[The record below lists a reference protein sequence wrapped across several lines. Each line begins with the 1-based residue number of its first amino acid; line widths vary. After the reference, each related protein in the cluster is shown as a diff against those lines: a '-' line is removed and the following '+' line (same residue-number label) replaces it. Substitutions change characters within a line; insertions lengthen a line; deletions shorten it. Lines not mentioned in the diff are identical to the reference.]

1 MELDCRLQCRMR
13 ATSRHSS
20 NWQILMNNYLI
31 LLCSLLLFGC
41 SESRVYENIGSTMSP
56 TIQDGDKLSVV
67 PIDGRCSEIERYD
80 LILFF
85 DPTTDEERY
94 FVMRV
99 WGLPGEKVEVENK
112 EILID
117 GVKLDS
123 SEIVS
128 LDSVADYGTFKS
140 VKLDD
145 ESFFVMGDNLENSW
159 DSRFWGAL
167 SCENIVGYAS
177 VVAEGN

>member
-1 MELDCRLQCRMR
+1 
-13 ATSRHSS
+13 
-20 NWQILMNNYLI
+20 MNNHFI
-31 LLCSLLLFGC
+31 LLFSLLLLGC
-41 SESRVYENIGSTMSP
+41 SENRVYDNIGSTMSP

-67 PIDGRCSEIERYD
+67 PIGGKCSEIERYD

-99 WGLPGEKVEVENK
+99 WGLPGEKVEVKGEGV
-112 EILID
+112 LID
-117 GVKLDS
+117 GLKLDAS
-123 SEIVS
+123 KVFS

-145 ESFFVMGDNLENSW
+145 ESFFMLGDNLENSW
-159 DSRFWGAL
+159 DSRFWGPL
-167 SCENIVGYAS
+167 TCDNIIGRAS
-177 VVAEGN
+177 LIID